1 MAQQAKQANSSL
13 AHKVLTV
20 VGIVLCVIL
29 VPVLAINVTLIVKGF
44 TNSDEVPAVGGTFPL
59 IVLTDSMT
67 PEIQSGDLIICHTVD
82 SADVKVGDVISFYDP
97 DGNGQ
102 SVVTHRVVEVSTGAD
117 GAPEWTT
124 KGDANNTNDQ
134 AKVPASK
141 LVGAYQWR
149 IPGLGNVAMF
159 MQTTQGLIVCVVL
172 PIVLLIGYDVL
183 RRRRYE
189 KQRQSDTDALMGELE
204 QLRAE
209 KQQRE
214 QNDR

>member
-1 MAQQAKQANSSL
+1 MTQQAKQENTSI

-29 VPVLAINVTLIVKGF
+29 VPVLLINVTLIVKGF
-44 TNSDEVPAVGGTFPL
+44 SNSDEVPAIGGTFPM
-59 IVLTDSMT
+59 IVLTDSMS

-82 SADVKVGDVISFYDP
+82 AASVQAGDIISFYDP
-97 DGNGQ
+97 EGNGQ
-102 SVVTHRVVEVSTGAD
+102 SVVTHRVVEVSAAAD
-117 GAPEWTT
+117 GTPQWTT
-124 KGDANNTNDQ
+124 KGDANNANDQ
-134 AKVPASK
+134 AIVPASK
-141 LVGAYQWR
+141 LVGAYQAR

-159 MQTTQGLIVCVVL
+159 MQTTQGLIVCVLL
-172 PIVLLIGYDVL
+172 PIILLIAYDVL

-214 QNDR
+214 QNGR

>member
-1 MAQQAKQANSSL
+1 MTQQVKQANTSI

-29 VPVLAINVTLIVKGF
+29 VPVLLINVTLIVKGF
-44 TNSDEVPAVGGTFPL
+44 SNSDEVPAIGGTFPM
-59 IVLTDSMT
+59 IVLTDSMS

-82 SADVKVGDVISFYDP
+82 AASVQAGDIISFYDP
-97 DGNGQ
+97 EGNGQ
-102 SVVTHRVVEVSTGAD
+102 SVVTHRVVEVFTAAD
-117 GAPEWTT
+117 GTPQWTT
-124 KGDANNTNDQ
+124 KGDANNANDQ
-134 AKVPASK
+134 AIVPASK
-141 LVGAYQWR
+141 LVGAYQAR

-172 PIVLLIGYDVL
+172 PIILLIVYDVL
-183 RRRRYE
+183 RRRSYE
-189 KQRQSDTDALMGELE
+189 KQRQNDTAALMGELE

-214 QNDR
+214 QNGR